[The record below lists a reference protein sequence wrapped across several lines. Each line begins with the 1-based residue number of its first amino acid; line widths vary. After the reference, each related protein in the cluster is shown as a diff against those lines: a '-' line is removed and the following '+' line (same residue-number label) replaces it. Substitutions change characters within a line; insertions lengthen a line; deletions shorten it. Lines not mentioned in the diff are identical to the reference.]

1 MYPVAPDDVRRVS
14 TPRDTWWEQGTVPR
28 FERTSPSS
36 WFGVSFTYVFLCFLL
51 YITYEIVRGHSVC
64 ILPKKKGHSC
74 APGSYLSASEVRLD
88 STVAR
93 LSKESGC
100 AIAREAW
107 EGMEHLIHRR
117 RRGAAQG
124 FSSLA
129 LTCDPSPERTF
140 ARIEVPF
147 EMVQRRHRR
156 RCTNPGAQARRGR
169 TAS

>member
-1 MYPVAPDDVRRVS
+1 MLTATADDLMQESEISELACVS
-14 TPRDTWWEQGTVPR
+14 
-28 FERTSPSS
+28 
-36 WFGVSFTYVFLCFLL
+36 
-51 YITYEIVRGHSVC
+51 
-64 ILPKKKGHSC
+64 
-74 APGSYLSASEVRLD
+74 AASEVGFG